1 MDLQTVPTCQ
11 NLYKNSFIYHSLK
24 EDKTL
29 PFDECLEFIGESLS
43 DFNSSLLR
51 CIYLYFLWRQSKHGL
66 LSPSLISNT
75 ADPMAI
81 VKLTV
86 ISCLCFWSDPTGIVQ
101 LEEWPKI
108 TLRITD
114 KNWGFALEYF
124 RCKSLFFSC
133 NNSDS
138 WSQGS
143 SLIGP
148 AHTYIYIT
156 RT

>member
-101 LEEWPKI
+101 LEE
-108 TLRITD
+108 
-114 KNWGFALEYF
+114 
-124 RCKSLFFSC
+124 
-133 NNSDS
+133 
-138 WSQGS
+138 
-143 SLIGP
+143 
-148 AHTYIYIT
+148 
-156 RT
+156 